1 MSSFSILGMS
11 QEDFRNWIILILAII
26 GAIITIQTYIKSL
39 EQSKL
44 ENTFKTLDFIR
55 RHITEHEKLKF
66 IQLFHANNELS
77 GVKFNEFRFEYGQTD
92 TIETMFSEGGCGNGE
107 IHNMIELFSLICPT
121 LETLEIDIIWYE
133 YGQIMSKIYHW
144 TKYLEDEVDE
154 TFNQANKKSFYS
166 DFNAFMDKHYE
177 KMLAKPIKHYTYLE

>member
-11 QEDFRNWIILILAII
+11 QEDFRNWIILFLAII

-166 DFNAFMDKHYE
+166 DFNAFMDKQYE
-177 KMLAKPIKHYTYLE
+177 KMLAKQIKHYTYLE

>member
-1 MSSFSILGMS
+1 MTP
-11 QEDFRNWIILILAII
+11 QELRDWIFIILAVI
-26 GAIITIQTYIKSL
+26 GAFITIKTYIKSL
-39 EQSKL
+39 HQMKL
-44 ENTFKTLDFIR
+44 ENTFKTLDFLR
-55 RHITEHEKLKF
+55 RHITENEKLRF
-66 IQLFHANNELS
+66 IELFHANNELS
-77 GVKFNEFRFEYGQTD
+77 GVKYNEFRLEYGQTD

-121 LETLEIDIIWYE
+121 LDTLEMDIIWYE

-154 TFNQANKKSFYS
+154 LINEANKKTFYS

-177 KMLAKPIKHYTYLE
+177 KMNGKPEKYYTYLE